1 VENAVVPAPMVP
13 RRQEMTSQTLY
24 RKKIRSKRK
33 NENEIKA
40 RKGRRNEIKIKR
52 RENVVKK
59 IKVSIL

>member
-1 VENAVVPAPMVP
+1 MVP